1 MVSIKLQI
9 KLEMFQ
15 IIEAIDPVNV
25 NSDIKN

>member
-15 IIEAIDPVNV
+15 IIEAIDPVKG